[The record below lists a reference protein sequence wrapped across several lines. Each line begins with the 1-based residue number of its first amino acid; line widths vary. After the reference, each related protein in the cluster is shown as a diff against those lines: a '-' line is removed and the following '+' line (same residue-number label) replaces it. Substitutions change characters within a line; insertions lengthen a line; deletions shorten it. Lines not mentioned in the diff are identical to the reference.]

1 MIKEYLLEEGE
12 KIGKEKGEKIGKEKG
27 EKKGVLKVARN
38 MLAKDL
44 DMTLIL
50 DVTGLDKD
58 ALAELDHQEE
68 S

>member
-12 KIGKEKGEKIGKEKG
+12 KIGVKKGEKEGV
-27 EKKGVLKVARN
+27 KKGVLKVARN
-38 MLAKDL
+38 MLAKGL

-58 ALAELDHQEE
+58 VLAKLQK

>member
-12 KIGKEKGEKIGKEKG
+12 KIGKEKGV
-27 EKKGVLKVARN
+27 KKGVLKVARN
-38 MLAKDL
+38 MLAEGL

-50 DVTGLDKD
+50 RVTGLDKD
-58 ALAELDHQEE
+58 VLAKLDRQEE